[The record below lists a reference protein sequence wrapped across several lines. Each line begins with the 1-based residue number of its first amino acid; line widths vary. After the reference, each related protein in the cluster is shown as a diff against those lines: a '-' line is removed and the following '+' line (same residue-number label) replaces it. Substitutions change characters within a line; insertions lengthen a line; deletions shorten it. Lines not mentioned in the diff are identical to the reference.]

1 MIITKEEVKKI
12 KELEEDLVKEVTND
26 DIANMLQ
33 RIHHENCIIFSAIA
47 MLAQIDDSKTDLVVD
62 DWIEKFKKAKGE

>member
-1 MIITKEEVKKI
+1 MEKDDPK
-12 KELEEDLVKEVTND
+12 KEVTND